1 MIERGWV
8 YFRLNQYGKAIEDF
22 NKALELDPE
31 DENAARGLLASE
43 RQISLTEAIN
53 KLKKETKS
61 DVDTL
66 IGNADKLEK
75 REKKAKDSICW
86 LNFLIFLARAVIVF
100 LFFCHIIWPVLDNP
114 PSCDQTCI
122 LKNLLHFPTLLMLIF
137 PFIWGI
143 RILMAAKEKQQILRE
158 DYYRRR
164 LIDATLRHVF
174 DPLTPSDDTPGLKKQ
189 NRKVWAKYIS
199 RWSEHSPA
207 EMMLQY
213 RSKDKGSASSNA
225 HPTEIV
231 FNQCKE
237 AVTKKPDGSA

>member
-1 MIERGWV
+1 M
-8 YFRLNQYGKAIEDF
+8 
-22 NKALELDPE
+22 
-31 DENAARGLLASE
+31 
-43 RQISLTEAIN
+43 
-53 KLKKETKS
+53 
-61 DVDTL
+61 
-66 IGNADKLEK
+66 
-75 REKKAKDSICW
+75 
-86 LNFLIFLARAVIVF
+86 AVIIF
-100 LFFCHIIWPVLDNP
+100 LFFEKFIWPVLDSP

-143 RILMAAKEKQQILRE
+143 RILMAAREKQEILRE
-158 DYYRRR
+158 DYYRRA
-164 LIDATLRHVF
+164 LIEATLQNVF

-213 RSKDKGSASSNA
+213 LSKDKRSASSNA

-237 AVTKKPDGSA
+237 AVTKKPDPPNAVPPASRDA